1 MPYTTPENVR
11 DVLRGSAED
20 GDGGTAAELQDE
32 QIELEII
39 NAQAQIDSILFK
51 TYKVPF
57 SPVPVLVVSLAT
69 DIAAYLC
76 DLNYRKSREYESDN
90 YPIIRRYNRAREL
103 LEWLRTGVAT
113 LPIKREPTEINVAEV
128 VHQYEGR
135 LFTEEEVFGPFER
148 EW

>member
-1 MPYTTPENVR
+1 MPYTTPDAVKR
-11 DVLRGSAED
+11 VLRGSTQD
-20 GDGGTAAELQDE
+20 TDGGTAAELDDG
-32 QIELEII
+32 QIELEIN
-39 NAQAQIDSILFK
+39 NAQAQIDSVLANR
-51 TYKVPF
+51 YKVPF
-57 SPVPVLVVSLAT
+57 NPVPVLVESLAT
-69 DIAAYLC
+69 DIAAYLS

-113 LPIKREPTEINVAEV
+113 LPIERDPTEINEAYV

-135 LFTEEEVFGPFER
+135 MFIEEDVFGPFER